1 MATTMTKHSVADRI
15 KVTKT
20 GKLIRRKMGVGHF
33 RAKKSKDA
41 MRRHEETLMVS
52 KPDQK
57 MFIKK
62 YGIKF

>member
-1 MATTMTKHSVADRI
+1 MTMTKDSILDRI

-33 RAKKSKDA
+33 RAKKNKDE
-41 MRRHEETLMVS
+41 MRRHEVTSFVS

-57 MFIKK
+57 MFTKK
-62 YGIKF
+62 YGVKF